1 MVLGFFCA
9 LFLAFYPS
17 NYPLQVCNTLY
28 VCLHAGRAGLL
39 HFLSDVTIYVQSKGG
54 GMVAHVGLHRLHI
67 VPGPEGSDCEAVFEV
82 VQTCVRKTDGGD
94 DLLVIVLKGA
104 GG

>member
-1 MVLGFFCA
+1 MAQIA
-9 LFLAFYPS
+9 LDSL
-17 NYPLQVCNTLY
+17 
-28 VCLHAGRAGLL
+28 
-39 HFLSDVTIYVQSKGG
+39 D
-54 GMVAHVGLHRLHI
+54 I
-67 VPGPEGSDCEAVFEV
+67 VPGPEGSDCIAVSEV

>member
-1 MVLGFFCA
+1 MLCSFSVVF
-9 LFLAFYPS
+9 
-17 NYPLQVCNTLY
+17 PLQIGNTFY
-28 VCLHAGRAGLL
+28 VPLHAVGAGLFHL
-39 HFLSDVTIYVQSKGG
+39 FCDVPIHVQSKGG
-54 GMVAHVGLHRLHI
+54 GMVAQIALDGLDI

>member
-1 MVLGFFCA
+1 
-9 LFLAFYPS
+9 
-17 NYPLQVCNTLY
+17 
-28 VCLHAGRAGLL
+28 
-39 HFLSDVTIYVQSKGG
+39 
-54 GMVAHVGLHRLHI
+54 MVAQIALDGLDVIPSPKR
-67 VPGPEGSDCEAVFEV
+67 SDCIAVSEV